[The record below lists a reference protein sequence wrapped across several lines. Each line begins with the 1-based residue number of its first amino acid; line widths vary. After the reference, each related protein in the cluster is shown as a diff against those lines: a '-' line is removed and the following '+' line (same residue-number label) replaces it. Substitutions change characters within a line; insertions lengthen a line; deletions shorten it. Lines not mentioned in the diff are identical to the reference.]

1 MLALWLVVAVAA
13 YVLGSIPSGVLVGRI
28 YKGID
33 VRDYGSKRTGATN
46 VLRTMGTGAAAV
58 AFLMDAAKAVV
69 AIVVARWILPH
80 EPWSHV
86 LAAMA
91 VMAGHNWPVF
101 AGFRGGRGVIVS
113 ATAVGMLHFPALV
126 IMLIPGLVAL
136 WRTRYVSLGSI
147 VSAAMAPPSFL
158 FFYLRGDV
166 PFAYLAYAVV
176 GAALVILSH
185 RDNIGRLLSGSE
197 SRLGQRVS
205 TADDSADRTALSFK

>member
-1 MLALWLVVAVAA
+1 MLVPWIVVAVVA
-13 YVLGSIPSGVLVGRI
+13 YVLGSIPSGVLVGRL

-46 VLRTMGTGAAAV
+46 VLRTMGTGAAAIALV
-58 AFLMDAAKAVV
+58 MDVAKAVAAV
-69 AIVVARWILPH
+69 VVARWLLPD
-80 EPWSHV
+80 EPWSHI
-86 LAAMA
+86 LAALA
-91 VMAGHNWPVF
+91 VTAGHNWPLF

-113 ATAVGMLHFPALV
+113 AAAVGVLYLPVLV
-126 IMLIPGLVAL
+126 LMLIPGLLAL

-147 VSAAMAPPSFL
+147 VSAAVAPPLFL
-158 FFYLRGDV
+158 VFYLLQQV

-185 RDNIGRLLSGSE
+185 KDNIGRLLAGSE

-205 TADDSADRTALSFK
+205 TAA